1 MTKNELR
8 VDYKKRRDLLN
19 STIIEEKSIQIA
31 NKVLLLP
38 IWQFSFFHIFLPI
51 QKQKEIDTSPLLS
64 LLQGKDKHVVVPK
77 MKNNQDLTHYLLL
90 DNTIFKTNKW
100 GIPEPQDGIPVDEE
114 KLDVVFIPLLAYDIK
129 GNRVG
134 YGKGFYDCFL
144 SKCKPGV
151 LKVGLSFYEPEQF
164 IDDVDATDIP
174 LDYCITPEA
183 IYKF

>member
-77 MKNNQDLTHYLLL
+77 MENNQNLTHYLLL
-90 DNTIFKTNKW
+90 DNTTFKTNKW

-114 KLDVVFIPLLAYDIK
+114 KLDVVFIPLLAYDVK

-134 YGKGFYDCFL
+134 YGKGFYDRFL

-151 LKVGLSFYEPEQF
+151 LKVGLSFYEPERF
-164 IDDVDATDIP
+164 IDDVGATDIP

>member
-77 MKNNQDLTHYLLL
+77 MENNQDLTHYLLL
-90 DNTIFKTNKW
+90 DNTTFKTNKW
-100 GIPEPQDGIPVDEE
+100 GIPEPQDGISVDEE
-114 KLDVVFIPLLAYDIK
+114 KLDVVFIPLLAYDLK

-134 YGKGFYDCFL
+134 YGKGFYDRFL
-144 SKCKPGV
+144 AKCKPEV
-151 LKVGLSFYEPEQF
+151 LKVGLSFYEPEPF
-164 IDDVDATDIP
+164 IGDVVSTDMP
-174 LDYCITPEA
+174 LDYCVTPES

>member
-77 MKNNQDLTHYLLL
+77 MENNQDLTHYLLL
-90 DNTIFKTNKW
+90 DNTTFKTNKW

-134 YGKGFYDCFL
+134 YGKGFYDRFL